1 VFALSGF
8 AAGAMHFAGTAGWY
22 VPLLLAAAV
31 FGVTAIAVK
40 LGGDQW

>member
-1 VFALSGF
+1 MFALSGF
-8 AAGAMHFAGTAGWY
+8 AAGAMYVAGTPGWY
-22 VPLLLAAAV
+22 VPLLLGAAV